1 MTTSIELHPHSG
13 AHSVLDPKDVSDNV
27 PHQTLSR
34 KFNIW
39 SILALGFCVLG
50 TWSVFAQDLATG
62 LTNGGPISIIW
73 GLFLVSFCNVCV
85 AVSLGELCSSM
96 PATLGQAFWVYRLW
110 NTPTGR
116 FVSYLCAWINTFG
129 WWALTASAIAF
140 MNNFLLGMKIMFDND
155 WLGATEGWVQFLLY
169 LGITL
174 VFTLFNLVAC
184 RKDKV
189 LPLFNDFVGLGFF
202 ALFFVISVTL
212 LVYTGTKSGLQFQPA
227 SFVFGK
233 WINETG
239 WSDGVTWFL
248 GLVQAAYGLTAFDA
262 IIHMTEEI
270 PDPRRNVPK
279 AMYLCV
285 ICSAV
290 TGLLFMVVCL
300 FCIQD
305 IDGIIN
311 TPTGLPFMQLLQD
324 TVGLK
329 GGAVLLGLFIFNG
342 LGQGV
347 SVLTTASRLTWGFA
361 CDGGLPYSPYFSYI
375 DPVWHVPARALWLQG
390 FIIALIGV
398 LYLFSNT
405 VLEAILSVSTIALT
419 ISYSIP
425 ILTLL
430 VVGRDQLPPGEF
442 TLGKYGRVVNI
453 ISLIYCSITT
463 VFFFMPYTPNPTPA
477 DMNYA
482 IAIFGVML
490 IIAIGF
496 WFIRGRKTYLM
507 DENLNQVIM
516 ARQLETS
523 ETQKGFD
530 MNSLGDKK
538 REAAGAEV

>member
-1 MTTSIELHPHSG
+1 MNASTHPLQQS
-13 AHSVLDPKDVSDNV
+13 AHSAPDKEKQPHDAPPK
-27 PHQTLSR
+27 TLSR
-34 KFNIW
+34 KFNTW

-50 TWSVFAQDLATG
+50 TWSVFAQDLASG
-62 LTNGGPISIIW
+62 LTNGGPASIVW
-73 GLFLVSFCNVCV
+73 GLLLVALCNVCV
-85 AVSLGELCSSM
+85 AVSLGELCSAI

-110 NTPTGR
+110 ETPAGR
-116 FVSYLCAWINTFG
+116 FVSYLCAWVNTFG

-140 MNNFLLGMKIMFDND
+140 MNNFLLGMKVMFDSE
-155 WLGATEGWVQFLLY
+155 WSGAAKGWVQFLVH

-189 LPLFNDFVGLGFF
+189 LPHFNNFVGLGFF
-202 ALFFVISVTL
+202 ALFFIISITL
-212 LVYTGTKSGLQFQPA
+212 LVCTGAKPNMNYQSA
-227 SFVFGK
+227 SFVFAE

-239 WSDGVTWFL
+239 WSDGVTWML
-248 GLVQAAYGLTAFDA
+248 GLVQSAYGLTAFDA

-300 FCIQD
+300 FCVQD

-329 GGAVLLGLFIFNG
+329 GGAALLAFFIFNG

-361 CDGGLPYSPYFSYI
+361 CDGGLPYSPYFSYV
-375 DPVWHVPARALWLQG
+375 DPTWRVPARALWLQG
-390 FIIALIGV
+390 VIIGLIGV

-425 ILTLL
+425 VLILLI
-430 VVGRDQLPPGEF
+430 VGRDKLPPGEF
-442 TLGKYGRVVNI
+442 ALGRYGYAVNL
-453 ISLIYCSITT
+453 ISLAYSSVTT
-463 VFFFMPYTPNPTPA
+463 VFFFFPYSPKPTPA
-477 DMNYA
+477 NMNYA

-490 IIAIGF
+490 IIAVGF
-496 WFIRGRKTYLM
+496 WFVRGRKTYLM
-507 DENLNQVIM
+507 YESSNPVIV
-516 ARQLETS
+516 ARQQEKT
-523 ETQKGFD
+523 EGHGFD
-530 MNSLGDKK
+530 MAAVEEK
-538 REAAGAEV
+538 RPELEGAWEWS

>member
-1 MTTSIELHPHSG
+1 MTSSMEPRPQSI
-13 AHSVLDPKDVSDNV
+13 AASVPDPKDFSHDVAT
-27 PHQTLSR
+27 QTLSR

-39 SILALGFCVLG
+39 STLALGFCVLG
-50 TWSVFAQDLATG
+50 TWSVFAQDLASG
-62 LTNGGPISIIW
+62 LTNGGPISIVW
-73 GLFLVSFCNVCV
+73 GLFLVSFCNICV

-96 PATLGQAFWVYRLW
+96 PTTLGQAFWVYRLW

-129 WWALTASAIAF
+129 WWALTASVIAF
-140 MNNFLLGMKIMFDND
+140 MNNFLLGMKVMFDPD
-155 WLGATEGWVQFLLY
+155 WTGATKGWVQFLVY
-169 LGITL
+169 IGITL
-174 VFTLFNLVAC
+174 MFTLINLVAC
-184 RKDKV
+184 RKDKI

-202 ALFFVISVTL
+202 ALFFVISIAL
-212 LVYTGTKSGLQFQPA
+212 LVCTGVKKGLEFQPA

-239 WSDGVTWFL
+239 WGDGVVWFT

-290 TGLLFMVVCL
+290 TGLLFMIVCL

-305 IDGIIN
+305 VDGIIN

-324 TVGLK
+324 TVGLT
-329 GGAVLLGLFIFNG
+329 GGAVLLALFIFNG

-347 SVLTTASRLTWGFA
+347 SVLTTSSRLTWGFA
-361 CDGGLPYSPYFSYI
+361 CDGGLPYSPYFSYV
-375 DPVWHVPARALWLQG
+375 DPTWRVPARALWLQG
-390 FIIALIGV
+390 AIIGVIGV
-398 LYLFSNT
+398 LYLFSST

-425 ILTLL
+425 IVTLL
-430 VVGRDQLPPGEF
+430 VAGRDKLPPREF
-442 TLGKYGRVVNI
+442 TLGKYGPVLNV
-453 ISLIYCSITT
+453 ISLVYCSITT
-463 VFFFMPYTPNPTPA
+463 VFFFMPYTPNPTAA

-490 IIAIGF
+490 VIAIGF
-496 WFIRGRKTYLM
+496 WFIRGRRTYLM
-507 DENLNQVIM
+507 DESMNQVILAM
-516 ARQLETS
+516 HLETS
-523 ETQKGFD
+523 DTRND
-530 MNSLGDKK
+530 LS
-538 REAAGAEV
+538 AAGMGEKGDFEKTRV